1 MASNA
6 LSSPSTPSS
15 IRIRDISNQ
24 LLTPSRTPKRLRNT
38 PTKSSGSPT
47 KRVKLGENTPPSS
60 PVKKGIFNPFE
71 ESTSIY
77 SRAKSLFQRGSNVS
91 CSQETSQLVGRQTEA
106 EYLNNFFIENVKNH
120 TSNSLYISGPPGT
133 GKTAQIGISFE
144 HFKKVTS
151 QKSFIKSP
159 LDNNNVM
166 INNSQVKLV
175 KINCMAVNSP
185 ENIFHEVY
193 SQIVG
198 RLSISYNKKKT
209 SEDLLNLLKGEG
221 ELSSDQI
228 HSAVVVLD
236 EMDCLITRDQQVLF
250 ELFNF
255 ASAKYSHHLQIK
267 LILIGISNAL
277 DLTDKFLPRLKRNG
291 LNPQA
296 LQFLP
301 YTCDQIKAVIVSKL
315 RSLNESDED
324 KENLVKESLV
334 SQPSLV
340 PLFHPAAILLCCK
353 KSASITGDLRKA
365 FDLCYKSIEMVE
377 ATIKDTS
384 DLTNNNCPQVTISHV
399 ARVCSSSFG
408 DNSLTKLTNLNLLQK
423 AVLCC
428 LFHHQ
433 IYQAKDLN
441 VNAFYDFYVKHC
453 TENIDRLLGIVKKGE
468 FLEIISALESASVI
482 SLSDKK
488 ILKANNLASVDIG
501 NKSIKSNVP
510 YDDLVKCIGDV
521 GVLRRIIRK

>member
-1 MASNA
+1 MTT
-6 LSSPSTPSS
+6 SPSTPSAR
-15 IRIRDISNQ
+15 RIRDISNQ
-24 LLTPSRTPKRLRNT
+24 LLTPSRTPKRLR
-38 PTKSSGSPT
+38 SDDSPS
-47 KRVKLGENTPPSS
+47 KRFKLDTPPST
-60 PVKKGIFNPFE
+60 PLKKGVFNPFE
-71 ESTSIY
+71 DNTSIY
-77 SRAKSLFQRGSNVS
+77 SRAKSLFQRGSNVAS
-91 CSQETSQLVGRQTEA
+91 SFESSQLVGRQKEA
-106 EYLNNFFIENVKNH
+106 QYLNNFFIENVKNH

-133 GKTAQIGISFE
+133 GKTAQIGISFDY
-144 HFKKVTS
+144 FKKTS
-151 QKSFIKSP
+151 SQSCCKSP
-159 LDNNNVM
+159 SNTVK
-166 INNSQVKLV
+166 INGREVKMV

-193 SQIVG
+193 CQIVG
-198 RLSISYNKKKT
+198 RISISYNKKKT
-209 SEDLLNLLKGEG
+209 SEDLLQLLKGEG
-221 ELSSDQI
+221 EIKPDQI
-228 HSAVVVLD
+228 HSTVVVLD

-315 RSLNESDED
+315 KTLSDED
-324 KENLVKESLV
+324 KEN
-334 SQPSLV
+334 PAI

-377 ATIKDTS
+377 ASVKDNSSLALS
-384 DLTNNNCPQVTISHV
+384 DCPQVTISHV
-399 ARVCSSSFG
+399 ARVCSTSFG
-408 DNSLTKLTNLNLLQK
+408 DNSLTKLNNLNLLQK
-423 AVLCC
+423 AVLCS
-428 LFHHQ
+428 LFYHQ
-433 IYQAKDLN
+433 THKGTELN

-453 TENIDRLLGIVKKGE
+453 TENIDHLLGIVKKGE
-468 FLEIISALESASVI
+468 FIEIISALESASVI

-488 ILKANNLASVDIG
+488 ILKTNNLASVDIG

-510 YDDLVKCIGDV
+510 YEDLIKCIGDV
-521 GVLRRIIRK
+521 GVLKRIIK